1 MKLFKPTVYQAV
13 LEILSL
19 LIVIAC
25 IVNLVIWHNAL
36 PAELPEQFD
45 ASGAAGGNVSN
56 YFIYCACGVM
66 VFTYLTTAIF
76 LLIPEIRQI
85 AWTDLAIKP
94 GFRIKAEK
102 ETVNIMCELR
112 LFGMAIMA
120 YMQLALI
127 GTIPENMTPYV
138 MLFVIAMLLLAY
150 RIIKIIRYKAEK
162 KQP

>member
-25 IVNLVIWHNAL
+25 IVNLVIWHSAL
-36 PAELPEQFD
+36 PAEIPEQFD

-85 AWTDLAIKP
+85 ACAELKP
-94 GFRIKAEK
+94 ELRKKAEK

-112 LFGMAIMA
+112 FFGMAIMA

-138 MLFVIAMLLLAY
+138 MLFVIAMILLAY
-150 RIIKIIRYKAEK
+150 RIIKIIRCKAEK

>member
-36 PAELPEQFD
+36 PAEIPEQFD

-66 VFTYLTTAIF
+66 VFTYLTTTIF

-85 AWTDLAIKP
+85 ACAELKP

-112 LFGMAIMA
+112 FFGMAIMA

-138 MLFVIAMLLLAY
+138 MLFVIAMILLAY
-150 RIIKIIRYKAEK
+150 RIIKIIRCKAEK

>member
-45 ASGAAGGNVSN
+45 GDWSRRRQCLKLL
-56 YFIYCACGVM
+56 YCACGVM
-66 VFTYLTTAIF
+66 VLTYLTTAIF

-94 GFRIKAEK
+94 GFRLKAEK
-102 ETVNIMCELR
+102 ETVNIICELR
-112 LFGMAIMA
+112 FLGMVIMA
-120 YMQLALI
+120 YMQCAPI
-127 GTIPENMTPYV
+127 GTIPKNMTVYV
-138 MLFVIAMLLLAY
+138 MIFVIAMALLAY